1 MAKLI
6 AHDCQAISRRG
17 VRCQAYSLPGEQW
30 CFTHHPDRQDAVAEA
45 RSKGGR
51 IKALQGRRLKLETS
65 RSLARFTATVLQD
78 ARDGLIDPDT
88 ARAVLYGISIQAQA
102 IQAAEQREMQQLSA
116 EVRSL
121 VEEARR
127 RGLQES
133 SSR

>member
-1 MAKLI
+1 
-6 AHDCQAISRRG
+6 
-17 VRCQAYSLPGEQW
+17 
-30 CFTHHPDRQDAVAEA
+30 
-45 RSKGGR
+45 
-51 IKALQGRRLKLETS
+51 LQGRRLKLETS